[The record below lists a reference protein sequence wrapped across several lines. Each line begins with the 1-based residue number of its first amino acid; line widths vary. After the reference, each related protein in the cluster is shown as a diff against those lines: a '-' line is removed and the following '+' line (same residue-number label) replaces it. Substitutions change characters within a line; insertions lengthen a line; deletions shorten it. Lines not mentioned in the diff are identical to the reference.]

1 MNSKIALI
9 KRPDSTFPKNLD
21 IFQIVYTA
29 PPDPSRLRDEEL
41 IIQNKFISIDA
52 SMRVWITGARTYK
65 EPVNIGDVMHAY
77 CVGIVLV
84 SKSKKFKTGDLVAGM
99 FGWQIYAAMNS
110 KDVQKLPQYPNPSHF
125 LGVLGISGLTAYFGL
140 KEIGFFY

>member
-41 IIQNKFISIDA
+41 IIQNK
-52 SMRVWITGARTYK
+52 
-65 EPVNIGDVMHAY
+65 
-77 CVGIVLV
+77 
-84 SKSKKFKTGDLVAGM
+84 
-99 FGWQIYAAMNS
+99 
-110 KDVQKLPQYPNPSHF
+110 
-125 LGVLGISGLTAYFGL
+125 
-140 KEIGFFY
+140 